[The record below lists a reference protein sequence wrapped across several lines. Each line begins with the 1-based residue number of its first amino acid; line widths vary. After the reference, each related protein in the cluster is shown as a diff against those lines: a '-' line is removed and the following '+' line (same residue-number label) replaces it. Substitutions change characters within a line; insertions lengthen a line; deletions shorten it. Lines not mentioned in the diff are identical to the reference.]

1 VTIPR
6 HIRRRRAACESG
18 SSNEKVVAR
27 GACAAG
33 FCGESSPEDTFKLEA
48 HALPEALGNKSLT
61 TTYECDACNQGF
73 GRGIENDFG
82 HW

>member
-1 VTIPR
+1 MVL
-6 HIRRRRAACESG
+6 
-18 SSNEKVVAR
+18 AR

-33 FCGESSPEDTFKLEA
+33 FCGEISPEVTFKLEA

-61 TTYECDACNQGF
+61 TTHECDACNQGF

-82 HW
+82 HL